1 MIKIAI
7 GLFILVMVALSFYF
21 LYSFFIPCES
31 ENQTVIN
38 QTSKMNETTKVC
50 TGWICFNDNGTEM
63 CFQII
68 GTHKELID
76 FCERH
81 NCTRGGGT
89 CYIPNQSSSGLK

>member
-1 MIKIAI
+1 MKKIEI
-7 GLFILVMVALSFYF
+7 VIILILMLVLSLYF
-21 LYSFFIPCES
+21 LHSLLTYRTES
-31 ENQTVIN
+31 QTIIN
-38 QTSKMNETTKVC
+38 QTMNETTKVC